1 MWRESFHQKDLIGGG
16 VGVGVGGGGEQGLLP
31 VLDDSECRDRWGQQ
45 LAQYFL

>member
-1 MWRESFHQKDLIGGG
+1 MWRDSFHQKDLSGGG
-16 VGVGVGGGGEQGLLP
+16 AGAGGGEQGLLP